1 MAATKAGLFSL
12 DASGSLAGSIVFSRW
27 KGRQYVRQLVTPAN
41 PKSGL
46 QTGMRS
52 VMRFLTQQYA
62 SLSAGNKALWATD
75 ALVDNITALN
85 ADVRFNQRRARQ
97 NLGVMTNSSE
107 AAGTTPGAPTSP
119 VATAAPKSVILTW
132 VNSVTGTLNATFI
145 FRSLTGTFTRD
156 ISNLVRVVPTSLLT
170 YTDPGLT
177 TGIAQ
182 FYEIAHCNIGGIL
195 GTSTAEITA
204 TPL

>member
-1 MAATKAGLFSL
+1 LASTKAGLFSL
-12 DASGSLAGSIVFSRW
+12 DASGSVAGALTFSRW

-46 QTGMRS
+46 QVGIRS
-52 VMRFLTQQYA
+52 TMRFLTQQYA
-62 SLSAGNKALWATD
+62 SLSDANKALWATD
-75 ALVDNITALN
+75 ALVDNITPLN
-85 ADVRFNQRRARQ
+85 ADVRFNQKRARQ

-156 ISNLVRVVPTSLLT
+156 VSNLIRVIPTSLLT
-170 YTDPGLT
+170 YTDPGLV
-177 TGIAQ
+177 TGTGY
-182 FYEIAHCNIGGIL
+182 FYELAHCNIGGIL
-195 GTSTAEITA
+195 GASTAEVTA
-204 TPL
+204 TPT